1 MGQKV
6 SPFALRLG
14 YVTNWKSRWFNGNQ
28 HQKTAQ
34 WIKED
39 HLIRRF
45 FRHQSASVVL
55 AKVEI
60 ERQNNKIKI
69 FLFSSRIGYFI
80 GQKGKKL
87 QILQHK
93 LQRLLK
99 NRSYIIR
106 IELIEEKKPAL
117 NAQLVANEIA
127 QQLVNRQNYK
137 KVQKAT
143 IRNAL
148 RLGAQGIKTQVAG
161 RLNGADIA
169 RTEGYKEGKLPLST
183 LRCTVDYGFAE
194 ALTTYGQIGVKV
206 WIYNRSKKTFFP
218 TLNRS
223 G

>member
-6 SPFALRLG
+6 NPFALRLG
-14 YVTNWKSRWFNGNQ
+14 YVTGWKSRWFNPTN

-34 WIKED
+34 WIRED
-39 HLIRRF
+39 HRIRQF
-45 FRHQSASVVL
+45 FRQQSASVVL

-69 FLFSSRIGYFI
+69 FLHSSRIGYFI

-87 QILQHK
+87 QLFQKSIQK
-93 LQRLLK
+93 LLK
-99 NRSYIIR
+99 NAQYVIR
-106 IELIEEKKPAL
+106 IEVIEEKKPAL

-137 KVQKAT
+137 KVQRAS

-183 LRCTVDYGFAE
+183 FRFPIDYGFAE

-206 WIYNRSKKTFFP
+206 WIYNRPKKNHLPVLTK
-218 TLNRS
+218 
-223 G
+223 